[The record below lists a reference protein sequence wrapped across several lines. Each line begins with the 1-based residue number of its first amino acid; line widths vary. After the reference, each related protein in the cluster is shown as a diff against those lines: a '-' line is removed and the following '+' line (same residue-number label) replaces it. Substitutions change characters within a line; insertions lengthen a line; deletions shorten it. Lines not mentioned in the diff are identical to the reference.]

1 MVIQDERC
9 KTLKVLDVLGMVGL
23 EVLKLVWLFV
33 KSFCM
38 GWTTGAILFQKPR
51 HWDPLTKATIFFVG
65 KQVLLG
71 KRRTVKRK
79 RYLK

>member
-1 MVIQDERC
+1 MVIRDERHTAI
-9 KTLKVLDVLGMVGL
+9 KILDVVAMISF
-23 EVLKLVWLFV
+23 EILKMMWLFT

-38 GWTTGAILFQKPR
+38 GWTTGAILLQKPR

-71 KRRTVKRK
+71 KRRTIKRK